1 MMKKFALLLP
11 GVVALGLSLAPLMP
25 ALAQSATTT
34 PTSQQQHRVR
44 KNPLNLTDDQK
55 AQIKKLHEETRA
67 KIEGV
72 LTADQ
77 KAQLEAWKQQRKA
90 EWQARKQA
98 GQSQQPGGQPG
109 QRLHKAQNW
118 MKALN
123 LSDDQKAQIRAIRQ
137 DERKQMESILTPDQ
151 LAQLKAR
158 QQQWRSHHKQHQQQ
172 QQQPAQP
179 SN

>member
-34 PTSQQQHRVR
+34 PMSQQQHRVR

-109 QRLHKAQNW
+109 QQGQRGHRAQGW

-123 LSDDQKAQIRAIRQ
+123 LTDDQKAQIRAIKQ
-137 DERKQMESILTPDQ
+137 AERKQMESILTPDQ

-158 QQQWRSHHKQHQQQ
+158 QQQWRSHHKQ

-179 SN
+179 GN